1 MTEVL
6 MIIAPGVEEI
16 ESLAVGDVLVRA
28 GLSVTLASGQDLT
41 LRGSRNLP
49 LAADCLLDET
59 VLNRSW
65 DLVYLPGGVR
75 QANFCRD
82 DARVQ
87 KILKQRLD
95 AKAPT
100 AIMCASPLSLLPL
113 GLARGRRLTSH
124 PEVREQFAGH
134 CLSWVD
140 DPVVR
145 DGSLWTS
152 QGPGTAIQFG
162 LCLAAFFAG
171 QQIAEKVAKA
181 MLFDPVWT
189 CDEQLLQGIPQ

>member
-6 MIIAPGVEEI
+6 MVVSPGVEEI
-16 ESLAVGDVLVRA
+16 ESLAAADVLVRA
-28 GLSVTLASGQDLT
+28 GLSVTVASGQDLT

-49 LAADCLLDET
+49 MAADCLLDEAI
-59 VLNRSW
+59 LKRPW
-65 DLVYLPGGVR
+65 DLVYLPGGLK
-75 QANFCRD
+75 QAHFCRD

-87 KILKQRLD
+87 QLLSKRLE

-100 AIMCASPLSLLPL
+100 AIICASPISLLPL

-124 PEVREQFAGH
+124 PSVREQLAGH

-145 DGSLWTS
+145 DGCLWTS
-152 QGPGTAIQFG
+152 QGPGTAIHFA

-171 QQIAEKVAKA
+171 RQTAEAVANT
-181 MLFDPVWT
+181 MLFDPAWT
-189 CDEQLLQGIPQ
+189 CDESLFHESAQ